1 MPRKQVIRPSEQDK
15 KTQDTYNEERLKH
28 EDVGSVDLVA
38 YAGGSINNLP
48 VKSKAFNTWLDAHR
62 SNNPFIGKHVTAA
75 PEEYTEEVRLNDD
88 ETLSPEETEA
98 FLNND
103 DIGLQTFDPNSK
115 FGGEAEEL
123 GEALIGD
130 DKHDVRFIDITIAE
144 NITNKLLG
152 RPIEEIEKEATKAMQ
167 SYYGDAHYTTDIDVS
182 KIIETSTVRLIE
194 QQKAA
199 GEHPEQLKLT
209 GYKE

>member
-1 MPRKQVIRPSEQDK
+1 MPRKKVIRPSEQDK
-15 KTQDTYNEERLKH
+15 KTQDTYKEEKLKH
-28 EDVGSVDLVA
+28 EDVGSVNLVA

-75 PEEYTEEVRLNDD
+75 PEEYTEEVRLDDD
-88 ETLSPEETEA
+88 ETLSPEEAEA
-98 FLNND
+98 FLNNEN
-103 DIGLQTFDPNSK
+103 IGLQEFDPNSK
-115 FGGEAEEL
+115 FGAEAEEL

-130 DKHDVRFIDITIAE
+130 DKHDARFIDITIAE

-152 RPIEEIEKEATKAMQ
+152 QPIDEIEKEANKAMQ
-167 SYYGDAHYTTDIDVS
+167 SYHGDVHYTTEIDVS

-194 QQKAA
+194 QRKAA
-199 GEHPEQLKLT
+199 EEHQEQLKIT
-209 GYKE
+209 EHKE